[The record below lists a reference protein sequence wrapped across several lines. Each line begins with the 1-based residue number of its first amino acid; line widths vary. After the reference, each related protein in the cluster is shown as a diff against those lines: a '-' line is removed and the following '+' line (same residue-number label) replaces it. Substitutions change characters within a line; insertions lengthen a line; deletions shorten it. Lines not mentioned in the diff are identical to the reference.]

1 MNLLQEYKCPCC
13 GGAIEFDSTAQKM
26 KCPYCGTEFDMET
39 LQGYAKS
46 TVSRR
51 QMSADLHGDRTGDR
65 PDRYRLHESKTK
77 IGADAVC
84 RRKLCEIK
92 QYEHN
97 GKPGYI
103 PVSHDGTQGK
113 AEIGKRLRRFLLPH
127 ILLRANPR
135 RRRRKVLTK
144 QNILRMSAYEY
155 F

>member
-1 MNLLQEYKCPCC
+1 MKMRKQLFGVLLALLLCVTMAVPAFASSNTPRLVDNARLLTGSEQSELLDKLDEISQRQQVDIVVVTTD
-13 GGAIEFDSTAQKM
+13 ALNRKM
-26 KCPYCGTEFDMET
+26 SEA
-39 LQGYAKS
+39 YADDF
-46 TVSRR
+46 V
-51 QMSADLHGDRTGDR
+51 
-65 PDRYRLHESKTK
+65 
-77 IGADAVC
+77 
-84 RRKLCEIK
+84 
-92 QYEHN
+92 
-97 GKPGYI
+97 